1 MVKKKW
7 FGLVG
12 IIAVSAVIGI
22 SMNSREKSDI
32 IEMPEISSES
42 ETAETDDFTV
52 NRTGWGIESEEAVED
67 VITSDETE
75 RELDINNPS
84 ALIDKLNVV
93 EYNFEVL
100 EHYLSDDMIQE
111 IIDGL
116 SGYLGNGKRHSYGGI
131 YDYYINNGDD
141 FTFYFITDTEDV
153 YEISCT
159 YDELYSITPSD
170 LKKQDLVKLKLDNVE
185 SYVDYTNDI
194 SALASVMTISKYQDL
209 RDYIQSNYELYSLL
223 GMLGGENYDTENPQ
237 IVFYI
242 NTDKGILRGVYLR
255 NKNEYSM
262 TEDNRSL
269 ADVMSEIY
277 SS

>member
-12 IIAVSAVIGI
+12 IIVVSAVIGI

-32 IEMPEISSES
+32 IEIPEISSES
-42 ETAETDDFTV
+42 ETTETDDFTV

-100 EHYLSDDMIQE
+100 EHFLSDDMIQE

-159 YDELYSITPSD
+159 YDELYSIAPSD
-170 LKKQDLVKLKLDNVE
+170 LKKQDLIKLKLDNVE

-255 NKNEYSM
+255 NKNEYSL

>member
-7 FGLVG
+7 FGLIG
-12 IIAVSAVIGI
+12 IIVVSAVIGI

-42 ETAETDDFTV
+42 ETVETDDFAV
-52 NRTGWGIESEEAVED
+52 SRTGWGIESEEAVED

-159 YDELYSITPSD
+159 YDDLYSIAPSD

-237 IVFYI
+237 IIFYI
-242 NTDKGILRGVYLR
+242 NTDKGIQRGVYLR

>member
-1 MVKKKW
+1 MVKKKLL
-7 FGLVG
+7 GLVG
-12 IIAVSAVIGI
+12 VVAVSAVIGV
-22 SMNSREKSDI
+22 SMSSREKPGI
-32 IEMPEISSES
+32 TETTEIDS
-42 ETAETDDFTV
+42 ETETEDFVV
-52 NRTGWGIESEEAVED
+52 NRTGWDIESEEVVED
-67 VITSDETE
+67 IIPDETE

-84 ALIDKLNVV
+84 ALIEKLNVV

-141 FTFYFITDTEDV
+141 FTFYFIMDTDDV

-159 YDELYSITPSD
+159 YNELYSIKLSD
-170 LKKQDLVKLKLDNVE
+170 LKKQDLIKLKLDNIE
-185 SYVDYTNDI
+185 SYADYTNDI

-209 RDYIQSNYELYSLL
+209 RDYIQSNYEVYSLL

-255 NKNEYSM
+255 NENEYSL
-262 TEDNRSL
+262 TEDSRSL
-269 ADVMSEIY
+269 ADVMNEIY